1 MTISIP
7 FQSNTTRWLLAG
19 LASAIA
25 ASAIALSIPAV
36 RRYALNPA
44 AAPAV
49 ATNEVEIHANA
60 LQSHVF
66 SPAVIAVPVG
76 STVTWHFLEVD
87 GEGQPVPHNVVFD
100 DRASPVLAT
109 GRWSRTFT
117 ATGDYSYVCSLHP
130 GMNGRVIV
138 TGRR

>member
-7 FQSNTTRWLLAG
+7 FQANTTRWLLGG

-49 ATNEVEIHANA
+49 ATSEVR
-60 LQSHVF
+60 LQADAVQGHVF
-66 SPAVIAVPVG
+66 SPSVIEVPVG
-76 STVTWHFLEVD
+76 STVTWRFLEVD
-87 GEGQPVPHNVVFD
+87 GGGQPVPHNVVFD
-100 DRASPVLAT
+100 DQASPVLTT

-117 ATGDYSYVCSLHP
+117 EAGDFTYVCSLHP
-130 GMNGRVIV
+130 GMNGRVSV